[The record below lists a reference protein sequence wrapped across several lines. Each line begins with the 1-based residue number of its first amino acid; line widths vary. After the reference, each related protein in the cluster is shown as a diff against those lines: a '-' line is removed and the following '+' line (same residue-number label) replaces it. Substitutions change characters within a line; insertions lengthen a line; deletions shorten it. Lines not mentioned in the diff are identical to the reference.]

1 MIGTLGNIVFEVT
14 ADSVLTW
21 QSALTT
27 SPARW
32 VKHEPIAQAP
42 VSEFLGVGLRTQT
55 FSVYLSA
62 DLGVDPA
69 EFIGEIR
76 EAQLSGVV
84 LTLVL
89 GDTVYGANGWVV
101 LSFTEAWDQ
110 TESNGV
116 RSIVTVNLT
125 LEEYGA

>member
-21 QSALTT
+21 QSAQTT

-32 VKHEPIAQAP
+32 VQHQPIAQAP
-42 VSEFLGVGLRTQT
+42 VTEFLGVGLRTQT

-62 DLGVDPA
+62 DLGIDPA
-69 EFIGEIR
+69 EFIGEIE
-76 EAQLSGVV
+76 EARLSGAVLALVV
-84 LTLVL
+84 
-89 GDTVYGANGWVV
+89 GDVVHGANGWVV
-101 LSFTEAWDQ
+101 KSFTEAWDQ

-116 RSIVTVNLT
+116 RSVVTVNLT
-125 LEEYGA
+125 LDEYGP